1 MVLGGVHTGGSVDIT
16 LITSGEVEGTGVVVE
31 DTVVLVEDTLVVVE
45 GSGVVVE
52 GAKVLVITTLGGSAE
67 AGSGGL
73 LGLGL
78 NIDATGTTG
87 KIGC

>member
-1 MVLGGVHTGGSVDIT
+1 MVLGGVHTGAPVDIT

-31 DTVVLVEDTLVVVE
+31 

-52 GAKVLVITTLGGSAE
+52 GAKVLVITALGGSAE
-67 AGSGGL
+67 AGSDGL

-78 NIDATGTTG
+78 NIDAIGTTG
-87 KIGC
+87 C